1 MMEVDQAS
9 WWEKIGR
16 KSSSDHLNVSAKQ
29 LQSEPSLKNFDAH
42 IIELID
48 SEVDDKFIN
57 FISGWIWYKW

>member
-9 WWEKIGR
+9 WWGKAGR
-16 KSSSDHLNVSAKQ
+16 VSSLDHLNASAKQ

-48 SEVDDKFIN
+48 SEVGAIDLFIL
-57 FISGWIWYKW
+57 